1 MGSEVAFIFKIYG
14 SGCAN
19 LILTLAEQNL
29 GVAST
34 CDYLEINNHR
44 GMNSD
49 WKNSL
54 WVDYEQLSRAVF
66 HDFILLYKIYLFK
79 KNFF

>member
-1 MGSEVAFIFKIYG
+1 MGSEVAFIFKIYV
-14 SGCAN
+14 SACAN

-34 CDYLEINNHR
+34 WDSLEINNHR

-49 WKNSL
+49 SGKIVYGLIMSNFRG
-54 WVDYEQLSRAVF
+54 QFF
-66 HDFILLYKIYLFK
+66 HDFIGRPHYKVV
-79 KNFF
+79 

>member
-1 MGSEVAFIFKIYG
+1 MHLMGSEIAFIFKIYG

-44 GMNSD
+44 GMN

-54 WVDYEQLSRAVF
+54 WVDYEKFAASKWPLLAV
-66 HDFILLYKIYLFK
+66 
-79 KNFF
+79 